1 MEDSYV
7 EIDTGSSDLFI
18 PALTCSGCPEHA
30 RWDPASSRTAGA
42 KGLTFELEFS
52 DGAAV
57 SGDQYIDN
65 VTIAGLSAD
74 VQTIGAATSYSTN
87 MNMGFPPDGMLGLAF
102 QSMSSYPAS
111 SLFESL
117 VHEGKVT
124 EPVFSIKLTSDGG
137 ELYLGGTNGDL
148 YAGNIIYTPVTEEG
162 YWQVN
167 IQEIG
172 GDNRQEILRDIVAI
186 IDTGCAMIVGD
197 RSQVA
202 NLHLNLG
209 GKSVER
215 GYYSFPCNNF
225 PSIRFSFG
233 GGTTVE
239 IPPSILNQGPLWVGS
254 RDCFSGIVGL
264 EDRAHWTLGSVFLEG
279 VYYTVFDFGKKTDR
293 ICDTCLI
300 VVSYQIPFQVLH
312 RVE

>member
-1 MEDSYV
+1 MEDSY
-7 EIDTGSSDLFI
+7 GSSDLFI

-87 MNMGFPPDGMLGLAF
+87 INMGFPPDGMLGLAF

-137 ELYLGGTNGDL
+137 ELYLGGTNRNL
-148 YAGNIIYTPVTEEG
+148 YRGEIIYTPVIEAAH
-162 YWQVN
+162 WLVN
-167 IQEIG
+167 IHQIQS
-172 GDNRQEILRDIVAI
+172 DHRTILTDIAAI
-186 IDTGCAMIVGD
+186 IDTGAAMIIGD
-197 RSQVA
+197 PSQVD
-202 NLHLNLG
+202 NLHSLLG
-209 GKSVER
+209 GKWIGR

-225 PSIRFSFG
+225 PTISFYFG
-233 GGTTVE
+233 GDRSFQ
-239 IPPSILNQGPLWVGS
+239 IPASMLNQGPTEKDS
-254 RDCFSGIVGL
+254 SDCLSGISGRSKL
-264 EDRAHWTLGSVFLEG
+264 ENGQWSLGSVFLKS
-279 VYYTVFDFGKKTDR
+279 VYTVFDVGNR
-293 ICDTCLI
+293 
-300 VVSYQIPFQVLH
+300 QVGIADL
-312 RVE
+312 V